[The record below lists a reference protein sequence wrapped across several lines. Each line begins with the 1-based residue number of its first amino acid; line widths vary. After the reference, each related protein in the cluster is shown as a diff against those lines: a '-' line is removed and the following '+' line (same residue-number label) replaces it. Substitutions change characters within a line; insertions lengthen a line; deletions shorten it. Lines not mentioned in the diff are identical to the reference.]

1 MLRKGEFYLK
11 KILSLVLILLVC
23 TSCKESSNQ
32 LEVSGS
38 TSIAPVMEKL
48 IASYEKDNN
57 VKINLTA
64 DGSSAG
70 ITAATDG
77 VSDIGMSSRSLTKD
91 ELKDDLNV
99 NIIGIDAIVVVVN
112 KNNGVDNLTIDDLHD
127 IYSGKK
133 TNWKDFGGINRPIVL
148 VSRENGSGTRDAFE
162 ENIKVKTDQGISLVD
177 SNNPVIVNSTGA
189 VIENVAQ
196 KEGAIGYMSLGSVDD
211 EIKAI
216 KLNGVE
222 PSEQSIIDKK
232 YPITRDFYLVSK
244 KDNKK
249 VDEFISFILSKKG
262 QQIMENEGFIKVK

>member
-1 MLRKGEFYLK
+1 MK